1 MIHLLLSIATC
12 LAHTARAVATDFF
25 VSSNGQDHF
34 PGTSPAQPFRSI
46 QHAVNIAQHNATIHI
61 EHHHNHTSADELGE
75 LCVQNL
81 LSGGSFEED
90 GTHWALL
97 PSNLATIQS
106 TTTHVGNFALRLKT
120 MMGANTTPTVAR
132 HQPTRVK
139 ATHQHRVRFWALVVG
154 TESSDHVCG
163 HFKVHFDTGSTT
175 SSTNVS
181 VRCRIDYA
189 WQYKEAWLPSY
200 GQDGNITVEVELTD
214 TSGNYTLLVDDVGV
228 VPFPGDQP
236 VTFWSGTNLDERC
249 DSRQPLSGIVGHVNG
264 AREENQY
271 CEMHLDSGGWEL
283 FAMDG
288 MGDKDQHRLTLANAH
303 ANGVGAIASGK

>member
-1 MIHLLLSIATC
+1 MIHLFLISIATC
-12 LAHTARAVATDFF
+12 AACATATEFF
-25 VSSNGQDHF
+25 VSPNGQDHF
-34 PGTSPAQPFRSI
+34 PGTTPAQPFRSI
-46 QHAVNIAQHNATIHI
+46 QHAVNVAPTSNATIHV
-61 EHHHNHTSADELGE
+61 HHHNRTSAGELGE

-97 PSNLATIQS
+97 PSHLATIQS
-106 TTTHVGNFALRLKT
+106 TTTHVGNVALQLKT
-120 MMGANTTPTVAR
+120 MTGATTLTVAR

-154 TESSDHVCG
+154 TESSNHVCG
-163 HFKVHFDTGSTT
+163 RLKVHFDTGSTT
-175 SSTNVS
+175 ISTNVS
-181 VRCRIDYA
+181 VGCRIDYT
-189 WQYKEAWLPSY
+189 WQYKEAWIPSY
-200 GQDGNITVEVELTD
+200 GRDGNITVEVELAD
-214 TSGNYTLLVDDVGV
+214 TSGNYTLLVDDVSV

-236 VTFWSGTNLDERC
+236 VTFWSGTNLNGRC

-271 CEMHLDSGGWEL
+271 CEMHLNSGGWEL

-288 MGDKDQHRLTLANAH
+288 MGDKDQHRVTLANAH
-303 ANGVGAIASGK
+303 VNGVGAIASGT